1 MVDFISRVLT
11 ILIIS
16 GFFAYGFFSLY
27 KLVFVFL
34 SKRKAADIVHETFEE
49 VEKK

>member
-16 GFFAYGFFSLY
+16 VFFAYGFFSLY
-27 KLVFVFL
+27 KLVYAFIF
-34 SKRKAADIVHETFEE
+34 KRKSADIVNETFEE

>member
-1 MVDFISRVLT
+1 MIDFVARVLT

-27 KLVFVFL
+27 KLVCAFCF
-34 SKRKAADIVHETFEE
+34 KKKAADIVHETFEE

>member
-1 MVDFISRVLT
+1 MVDFISF
-11 ILIIS
+11 ILAIFIIC
-16 GFFAYGFFSLY
+16 GFLAYGFFSLY